1 MQRDRMKTAGT
12 SAVTEE
18 LSDSQ
23 RTALLTLLADE
34 DPSIFHTVRDRILAQ
49 GPTATDWLRP
59 HTLSRDPAL
68 RRRTQDI
75 VVHFDRM
82 EADNRFLAF
91 CLQQGQDCDLEQG
104 AWLLAQTRFPDIN
117 VEGYKAM
124 LDSYASDLLER
135 VDLFGTPHQIIS
147 KLNDYLFGEL
157 GYVGNEENYYDPDNS
172 FLNRVIDRRTGNP
185 INLCLLF
192 MLVARRLNLPVTG
205 IGLPGHF
212 ICRYQTSSV
221 EIYIDPFSR
230 GKLMK
235 KVDCINYL
243 LQANYSVRDDY
254 LAPVKP
260 RRMLLR
266 ICKNLHQIY
275 RHQQQEAEMTRFQ
288 RYEAVLS
295 R

>member
-1 MQRDRMKTAGT
+1 MHRDRMKTAGT

-104 AWLLAQTRFPDIN
+104 A
-117 VEGYKAM
+117 
-124 LDSYASDLLER
+124 
-135 VDLFGTPHQIIS
+135 
-147 KLNDYLFGEL
+147 
-157 GYVGNEENYYDPDNS
+157 
-172 FLNRVIDRRTGNP
+172 
-185 INLCLLF
+185 
-192 MLVARRLNLPVTG
+192 
-205 IGLPGHF
+205 
-212 ICRYQTSSV
+212 
-221 EIYIDPFSR
+221 
-230 GKLMK
+230 
-235 KVDCINYL
+235 
-243 LQANYSVRDDY
+243 
-254 LAPVKP
+254 
-260 RRMLLR
+260 
-266 ICKNLHQIY
+266 
-275 RHQQQEAEMTRFQ
+275 
-288 RYEAVLS
+288 
-295 R
+295 

>member
-1 MQRDRMKTAGT
+1 M
-12 SAVTEE
+12 
-18 LSDSQ
+18 
-23 RTALLTLLADE
+23 
-34 DPSIFHTVRDRILAQ
+34 I
-49 GPTATDWLRP
+49 
-59 HTLSRDPAL
+59 
-68 RRRTQDI
+68 
-75 VVHFDRM
+75 
-82 EADNRFLAF
+82 
-91 CLQQGQDCDLEQG
+91 
-104 AWLLAQTRFPDIN
+104 
-117 VEGYKAM
+117 
-124 LDSYASDLLER
+124 DSYASDLVER
-135 VDLFGTPHQIIS
+135 IDFSGSAHQVIA

-157 GYVGNEENYYDPDNS
+157 GFTGNEEDYYDPDNS

-185 INLCLLF
+185 IYLCLIF
-192 MLVARRLNLPVTG
+192 MLVARRLRLPVTG

-212 ICRYQTSSV
+212 ICRYQTSSA

-243 LQANYSVRDDY
+243 LQANYSVREDY

-275 RHQQQEAEMTRFQ
+275 RHQHQDAEATRFQ

>member
-1 MQRDRMKTAGT
+1 MKTAGT
-12 SAVTEE
+12 SAVAVD
-18 LSDSQ
+18 LSETQ
-23 RTALLTLLADE
+23 KAAFLTLLADD
-34 DPSIFHTVRDRILAQ
+34 DPEIYHTIRDRILKF
-49 GPTATDWLRP
+49 GPTACDWLRP

-68 RRRTQDI
+68 RRRAQDI
-75 VVHFDRM
+75 VLHYDRL
-82 EADNRFLAF
+82 EADNRFLVF

-104 AWLLAQTRFPDIN
+104 AWLLAQTSFPDIN
-117 VEGYKAM
+117 VDGYKAM
-124 LDSYASDLLER
+124 IDSYASDLVER
-135 VDLFGTPHQIIS
+135 IDFSGSAHQVIA

-157 GYVGNEENYYDPDNS
+157 GYTGNEEDYYDPDNS

-185 INLCLLF
+185 INLCLIF
-192 MLVARRLNLPVTG
+192 MLVARRLRLPVTG

-212 ICRYQTSSV
+212 ICRYQTSSA

-243 LQANYSVRDDY
+243 LQANYSVREDY

-275 RHQQQEAEMTRFQ
+275 RHQHQDAEATRFQ

>member
-1 MQRDRMKTAGT
+1 MKTAGT

-23 RTALLTLLADE
+23 RTALLTLLADD
-34 DPSIFHTVRDRILAQ
+34 DPTVFQTVRDRILAQ
-49 GPTATDWLRP
+49 GPTASDWLRP

-124 LDSYASDLLER
+124 LDSYASDLLDR
-135 VDLFGTPHQIIS
+135 IDLFGTPHQIIS

-212 ICRYQTSSV
+212 ICRFQTSSV

-266 ICKNLHQIY
+266 VCKNLHQIY
-275 RHQQQEAEMTRFQ
+275 RHQRQEAEATRFQ

>member
-1 MQRDRMKTAGT
+1 MRDRMKTAGIST
-12 SAVTEE
+12 VTEE

-23 RTALLTLLADE
+23 KTALVTLLADE
-34 DPSIFHTVRDRILAQ
+34 DPAIFQTIRERILAQ
-49 GPTATDWLRP
+49 GPGATDWLRP

-68 RRRTQDI
+68 RRRTQEI
-75 VVHFDRM
+75 VLHFDRL

-91 CLQQGQDCDLEQG
+91 CLQQGQDCDLEHG

-124 LDSYASDLLER
+124 IDSYASDLAER
-135 VDLFGTPHQIIS
+135 IDFSGTAHQIIS

-192 MLVARRLNLPVTG
+192 MLVTRRLSLPVAG

-212 ICRYQTSSV
+212 ICRYQTSSA

-275 RHQQQEAEMTRFQ
+275 RHQHQEAEAMRFQ